1 MKKTSIILMLLAQCL
16 FISAQQVEINT
27 ARGIAYVSASKAV
40 AAPAVDGAVR
50 APQRALASTERGV
63 GYCEGDSITTRGARV
78 GAAGSYEMA
87 ALLSKQFM
95 QNYKGCKIIGVRF
108 ALSQSVGK
116 SNIFIYKVDDDG
128 NTEEVVRNNVRRT
141 SEGWNDVRLNTAQEI
156 DITGNDQYIMGFTY
170 NETDEMVA
178 DKTGALCFYG
188 KNISNTGSA
197 LILQGETFNSITNFG
212 DLCVQLIVDVSTL
225 PKKAVSL
232 SSILNGVSYKK
243 LGEKMDIMMT
253 YTNAGLDEISSM
265 RLGFRVDDG
274 ETEYIDVN
282 FKEPMAPG
290 MSDTYSVSYGMP
302 AAVAIGRHELN
313 VFVDKIDGETPV
325 ASAFGTIVDPFVA
338 YGNALKRQQIYVEQY
353 NSQKSPYGPLINDS
367 FSKLAKDKDACAV
380 NLYRIGEPLA
390 VAESGYLYDLYSYT
404 DAPCSTANRFY
415 FGMAEPHYAFDIN
428 EYAAMMPELVYDGY
442 RVFVDEALTF
452 PAFATVDLATS
463 YDAAARQ
470 INIDV
475 NGDISDEA
483 PAIMGD
489 MALTVLLTEDNV
501 KSTQI
506 VSSGSSLQNKQNYVH
521 NQVMR
526 KYISAPLGDRITVD
540 GNKYAAHYA
549 FTLPSDWKD
558 NDITVVAFL
567 TKAFDFV
574 DGSNMQM
581 ADVTNCN
588 SVKLGGTTAIDG
600 IVSDAAIGSSA
611 DGIYTLDG
619 VRIAD
624 DSAAKG
630 IFIVRRGGKSVKVVR

>member
-1 MKKTSIILMLLAQCL
+1 MLLAQCL

-141 SEGWNDVRLNTAQEI
+141 SEGWNEVRLNTAQEI

-188 KNISNTGSA
+188 DRISNSGSA

-470 INIDV
+470 ISIDV

>member
-1 MKKTSIILMLLAQCL
+1 MLLAQCL

-27 ARGIAYVSASKAV
+27 ARGIAYVSASKAG
-40 AAPAVDGAVR
+40 AAPAVDGVAR

-78 GAAGSYEMA
+78 GTAGSYDMA

-128 NTEEVVRNNVRRT
+128 NAEEVVRNNVRRT
-141 SEGWNDVRLNTAQEI
+141 SEGWNEVRLNSAQEI

-170 NETDEMVA
+170 NETDEMVT

-188 KNISNTGSA
+188 DKISNSGSA

-225 PKKAVSL
+225 PRKAVSL
-232 SSILNGVSYKK
+232 NSILNGVSYKK
-243 LGEKMDIMMT
+243 LGEKMDIMMS

-274 ETEYIDVN
+274 EAEYIDVN

-290 MSDTYSVSYGMP
+290 KSDTYSVSYGMP

-367 FSKLAKDKDACAV
+367 FAKLAKDKDVCAV
-380 NLYRIGEPLA
+380 NLYRLGEPLA
-390 VAESGYLYDLYSYT
+390 VAESSYLYDLYSYT

-428 EYAAMMPELVYDGY
+428 EYAALMPQLVYDGF
-442 RVFVDEALTF
+442 RVFVDEALPF

-470 INIDV
+470 ISINV

-483 PAIMGD
+483 PAVMGD

-540 GNKYAAHYA
+540 GNKYAAHYT

-558 NDITVVAFL
+558 SDITVVAFL

-588 SVKLGGTTAIDG
+588 SVKLGGATAIDG
-600 IVSDAAIGSSA
+600 IVSDAAVGSSA

-619 VRIAD
+619 VRLAD

>member
-141 SEGWNDVRLNTAQEI
+141 SEGWNEVRLNTAQEI

-188 KNISNTGSA
+188 DRISNSGSA

-470 INIDV
+470 ISIDV